1 MLRWIPPSA
10 LILALIPA
18 VLVAV
23 LPLATAHA
31 DEPPSVHDVA
41 SGLMCQC
48 GCGMTVAACQ
58 EAMSCS
64 IAGSLVQEI
73 GDQID
78 EGKSKGEIL
87 DYFATIYGEEFLGAP
102 RKSGFGLTA
111 WVTPFLAVTAGA
123 VVAGTL
129 VWFWATRR
137 LAAMKAAAAPATGFQ
152 NLDLYE
158 QRVDEDLRLLS
169 EEWS

>member
-1 MLRWIPPSA
+1 MLRWMLPSA

-18 VLVAV
+18 VLVAL
-23 LPLATAHA
+23 LPPATAHA
-31 DEPPSVHDVA
+31 DDPPGVHEVA
-41 SGLMCQC
+41 NGLMCQC
-48 GCGMTVAACQ
+48 GCGMTVATCQ

-64 IAGSLVQEI
+64 IADSVVQEI
-73 GDQID
+73 SGQID

-87 DYFATIYGEEFLGAP
+87 DYFMTIYGEEVLAAP
-102 RKSGFGLTA
+102 RKTGFGLTA

-137 LAAMKAAAAPATGFQ
+137 PGAMTAAAAPATGFE
-152 NLDLYE
+152 NLDRYE

-169 EEWS
+169 EE